1 LLWGPPSPLSN
12 VHQGLFPWGYSSRG
26 VKLITHLHVVPR
38 SRMHGA
44 IPPLLCYAFMAWC
57 LVKKK
62 KRRDNFTDVYGGVR
76 YFAEAL
82 FSAA

>member
-1 LLWGPPSPLSN
+1 
-12 VHQGLFPWGYSSRG
+12 
-26 VKLITHLHVVPR
+26 
-38 SRMHGA
+38 
-44 IPPLLCYAFMAWC
+44 MAWC